1 MAGIGNNAAVN
12 KMDRDKLDGWCE
24 KGILGLVLAILVI
37 GPLALGGAGAWQF
50 LLLQGLTVLAVLL
63 WGVRLWTSQRPQLLW
78 PPICWA
84 VLAFVGYAIIRY
96 LQSDIEYVARLEL
109 IKILTYAFLFF
120 VILNNL
126 HRQESMQIISFTL
139 LFLGMAISAYAIFQ
153 FATKSSRIWNVTVD
167 SVYRGRAGG
176 TFYNPNNLAG
186 FLEMLLPL
194 GLCYVLAG
202 RLSHIAKIFLGY
214 ASVVMIA
221 GVAVT
226 LSRGGWITTGLEL
239 ILLCGVLLCHRNY
252 RIQALVLLLLVG
264 GVACFLAPR
273 MEPARARFQKIYS
286 SGKADDLRLSIWR
299 PAVLMWEDNLWLGV
313 GPGQFDYRFRQYRP
327 LDVQLRPDR
336 AHNEYLNTLADYGLL
351 GAALVAAAW
360 VLLYVGVAKAWKF
373 VRAEPDDFARKKSNK
388 FAFML
393 GTSLGL
399 LGILLHAVLDFHL
412 HVPANA
418 ILAVALMALLS
429 SQGRFAT
436 ERYWFTAKLWTK
448 CAVTTIILAGAAYLG
463 FTGWRG
469 GRECFYLEQANRQ
482 PNFSYARIERLKQ
495 ASKIEPMNSETTY
508 DIAECYRTKSWVGS
522 AESVELA
529 RQAMEWYR
537 RGMVLDPH
545 DGYNWLG
552 YGLCLDWI
560 GLPETGSQENS
571 TSYFQRADE
580 LDPNGY
586 FTSAKIAWHYVQTG
600 DYAAARTW
608 FERSRRLEW
617 VGNDVADNYLKI
629 VEQRLGEAAMAL
641 YPR

>member
-1 MAGIGNNAAVN
+1 MAGVVN
-12 KMDRDKLDGWCE
+12 STARSKMDRDKLDSWCE
-24 KGILGLVLAILVI
+24 KGILGLVLALLVI
-37 GPLALGGAGAWQF
+37 GPLALGGVGAWQ
-50 LLLQGLTVLAVLL
+50 LLLLEALTMAAVVL
-63 WGVRLWTSQRPQLLW
+63 WGVRLWMNPRPQLLW

-84 VLAFVGYAIIRY
+84 VLAFVAYAITRY

-139 LFLGMAISAYAIFQ
+139 LFLGMAISAYAVFQ
-153 FATKSSRIWNVTVD
+153 FATKSSRIWNVTVEN
-167 SVYRGRAGG
+167 VYRGRAGG
-176 TFYNPNNLAG
+176 TFYNPNHLAG

-194 GLCYVLAG
+194 GLSYVLVG
-202 RLSHIAKIFLGY
+202 RLSHLAKIFLGY

-226 LSRGGWITTGLEL
+226 LSRGGWVATGLEL
-239 ILLCGVLLCHRNY
+239 VAVSGVLLCHRNY
-252 RIQALVLLLLVG
+252 RIQALVLLLVLG
-264 GVACFLAPR
+264 GFACFLAPQ
-273 MEPARARFQKIYS
+273 MEAARARFQKVYS
-286 SGKADDLRLSIWR
+286 SGKADDMRLSIWR
-299 PAVLMWEDNLWLGV
+299 PAVLMWEDNFWLGV
-313 GPGQFDYRFRQYRP
+313 GPGQFDDRFRQYRP

-351 GAALVAAAW
+351 GTALVAAAW
-360 VLLYVGVAKAWKF
+360 VLLYLGVAKAWKF
-373 VRAEPDDFARKKSNK
+373 VRAAPDDFARKKSNK

-393 GTSLGL
+393 GSSLGL
-399 LGILLHAVLDFHL
+399 LGILLHSVLDFHF
-412 HVPANA
+412 HIPANA
-418 ILAVALMALLS
+418 ILAVTLMALLS

-448 CAVTTIILAGAAYLG
+448 CAVTTAILAGVAYLG
-463 FTGWRG
+463 STGWRSG
-469 GRECFYLEQANRQ
+469 GEFRYLEQAKSM
-482 PNFSYARIERLKQ
+482 PNFSHAQIEKLKQ
-495 ASKIEPMNSETTY
+495 ASKIEPMNFETTY

-537 RGMVLDPH
+537 RGMTLNPH

-552 YGLCLDWI
+552 YGMCLDWI
-560 GLPETGSQENS
+560 GLPENGPQEVS
-571 TSYFQRADE
+571 APYFQRADE

-586 FTSAKIAWHYVQTG
+586 FTSAKIAWHYVQQG

-617 VGNDVADNYLKI
+617 VGNEIADNYSKI
-629 VEQRLGEAAMAL
+629 VERRLGDAATGH
-641 YPR
+641 